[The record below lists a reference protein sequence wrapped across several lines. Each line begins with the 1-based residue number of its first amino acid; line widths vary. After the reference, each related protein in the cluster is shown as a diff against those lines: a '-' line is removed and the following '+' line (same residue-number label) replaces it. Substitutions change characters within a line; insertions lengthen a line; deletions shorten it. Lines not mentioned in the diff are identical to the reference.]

1 MRLALGLLL
10 ANYLG
15 FALFLVLRPSA
26 AEYLR
31 AKDEALHRGEF
42 TVSDADPTCFI
53 AGRPL
58 YDWQP
63 WHGGESMG
71 VKVLEVANFPALSA
85 AGFLTRRLLF
95 DADSYY
101 QNSDIPGLLFLPLA
115 TAQWLGLGWMSR
127 GWSALRRRNAST
139 GRPSPP

>member
-1 MRLALGLLL
+1 
-10 ANYLG
+10 
-15 FALFLVLRPSA
+15 
-26 AEYLR
+26 
-31 AKDEALHRGEF
+31 
-42 TVSDADPTCFI
+42 
-53 AGRPL
+53 
-58 YDWQP
+58 
-63 WHGGESMG
+63 
-71 VKVLEVANFPALSA
+71 VKVLEVANFPALAA

-95 DADSYY
+95 DAGSYY